1 MLSLLVCL
9 GAMVLILV
17 VFDGAMSYVT
27 GEINRGDRI
36 ISGFIT
42 ILILYAVI
50 MGIMGSGTDNGFIS
64 DGIPFVSSMN
74 RDTTLTSIFHDNL
87 GLFVKETA
95 ELISLLFLISFIEK
109 VIPTSDVNISMMI
122 VSRVILVLVGVLAN
136 CIIMSFVYENEI
148 FKWALIIL
156 QCTLSGAVIVV
167 TPTMLIGR
175 LLGVNPSNTAL
186 AFAIEQL
193 PDTVVGQAFTAAL
206 SRSAVLLLGLMILE
220 SQAGPLSGMLSLG
233 IQLVNAI
240 APIVISCIGIS
251 IMLKTMFK

>member
-9 GAMVLILV
+9 GSMVLVLV

-27 GEINRGDRI
+27 GEVNKGDRI

-42 ILILYAVI
+42 ILILYAII
-50 MGIMGSGTDNGFIS
+50 MGIMGSGTSNGFIS
-64 DGIPFVSSMN
+64 DGIPFVSCMDKS
-74 RDTTLTSIFHDNL
+74 TTLISIFHDNL
-87 GLFVKETA
+87 GLFVKEIA

-109 VIPTSDVNISMMI
+109 VIPTSDINISMMI
-122 VSRVILVLVGVLAN
+122 ISRAILVMVGVIVN
-136 CIIMSFVYENEI
+136 CFMMSLVYENEI
-148 FKWALIIL
+148 FKWALTTL
-156 QCTLSGAVIVV
+156 QCVLSGVVIVV
-167 TPTMLIGR
+167 TPAMLIGR
-175 LLGVNPSNTAL
+175 LLGINPNNTAL

-193 PDTVVGQAFTAAL
+193 PDTAVGQAFTAAL
-206 SRSAVLLLGLMILE
+206 SRSAVLILGLMILE
-220 SQAGPLSGMLSLG
+220 SQTGPLSGMLNLG

>member
-1 MLSLLVCL
+1 MLSLLICL
-9 GAMVLILV
+9 GSMVLILV

-27 GEINRGDRI
+27 GEVNRGDRI

-50 MGIMGSGTDNGFIS
+50 MGIMGSGTSNGFIS
-64 DGIPFVSSMN
+64 DGIPFVSCMDKS
-74 RDTTLTSIFHDNL
+74 TTLISIFHNNL

-109 VIPTSDVNISMMI
+109 VIPTSNINISMMI
-122 VSRVILVLVGVLAN
+122 ISRIILVMVGVIVN
-136 CIIMSFVYENEI
+136 CFMMSLVYENEI
-148 FKWALIIL
+148 FKWALTTL
-156 QCTLSGAVIVV
+156 QCVLSVAVISV
-167 TPTMLIGR
+167 TPTMFIGR
-175 LLGVNPSNTAL
+175 LLGINPNNSAL

-193 PDTVVGQAFTAAL
+193 PDTVLGQAFMAAL
-206 SRSAVLLLGLMILE
+206 SRAAVLMLGLMILE
-220 SQAGPLSGMLSLG
+220 SQTGPLSGMLNLG